1 MLWQQEVKVLK
12 NGHLRC
18 DNEPIK
24 EMMEVNNMRGKDR
37 VTDALALIF
46 LAIFAMPFLGG
57 YFMLS
62 ENKETKFVGAILC
75 LVGLVIWFLVGIN

>member
-1 MLWQQEVKVLK
+1 MWQQETKVLK
-12 NGHLRC
+12 NGQPGC
-18 DNEPIK
+18 DNKPIK
-24 EMMEVNNMRGKDR
+24 EMTEVNSMRGKDR
-37 VTDALALIF
+37 VTDALAILF